1 LQHKASIRSLKLGWD
16 SVKGICKGFAFVT
29 MASEVSSFIL
39 SIANADEKADAKA
52 GLKLHGTS
60 YHGKKLKVEQS
71 DPNFNNKKAAR
82 YVDRSRRGADDSD
95 AEMKDK
101 RSRTVRLENVPAG
114 MQEAL
119 LQQALEK
126 VVPVRRLELFAK
138 TNHAQAELENQAVSL
153 ESGHELIF

>member
-1 LQHKASIRSLKLGWD
+1 MWVDPCWQS
-16 SVKGICKGFAFVT
+16 
-29 MASEVSSFIL
+29 
-39 SIANADEKADAKA
+39 ANADDQADAKE

-71 DPNFNNKKAAR
+71 DPNFNNKKTAR
-82 YVDRSRRGADDSD
+82 YVIESRRGADDSD
-95 AEMKDK
+95 AEIKDK

-126 VVPVRRLELFAK
+126 IVPVRRLQLFAK
-138 TNHAQAELENQAVSL
+138 TNHAQAELENQAVSF
-153 ESGHELIF
+153 EFIN

>member
-1 LQHKASIRSLKLGWD
+1 
-16 SVKGICKGFAFVT
+16 
-29 MASEVSSFIL
+29 ML
-39 SIANADEKADAKA
+39 STANADYKADAKE

-82 YVDRSRRGADDSD
+82 YVTGSRPGADDSD
-95 AEMKDK
+95 AEMKEK
-101 RSRTVRLENVPAG
+101 RSRTVRLDNVPAG

-126 VVPVRRLELFAK
+126 IVPVRRLELFAK
-138 TNHAQAELENQAVSL
+138 TNHAQAELENQAVSFKVKK
-153 ESGHELIF
+153 SS